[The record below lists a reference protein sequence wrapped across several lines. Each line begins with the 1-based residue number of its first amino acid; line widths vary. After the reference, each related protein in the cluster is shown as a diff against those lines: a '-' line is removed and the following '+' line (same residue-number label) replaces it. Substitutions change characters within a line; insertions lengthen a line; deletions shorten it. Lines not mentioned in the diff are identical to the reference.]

1 MFPVLSELKKPRVYL
16 CLFSFL
22 MKSKEFCNVIS
33 FLQSIPKSILAH
45 WVTKSYIRKKS
56 WNFIPIFRLNFTC
69 LQIVDLIWAWKE
81 NYTVLIMQNNFT
93 CDWSNHMI
101 EIYIYISQCWNMLIK
116 NEEWK
121 LLLECNWITKKKKL
135 KTEFHNNFIWKGIL
149 SFLNNNCIMGLK
161 MQNCTV
167 LCMIFY
173 ISVIE
178 KCVPTQW
185 DRAAA
190 RQGM

>member
-1 MFPVLSELKKPRVYL
+1 
-16 CLFSFL
+16 

-33 FLQSIPKSILAH
+33 FLQSTPKSILAH
-45 WVTKSYIRKKS
+45 WVAKSYIRKKS
-56 WNFIPIFRLNFTC
+56 WNCIPIFRLNFTC

-101 EIYIYISQCWNMLIK
+101 YIYHICWNMLIK

-121 LLLECNWITKKKKL
+121 QLLECNWITKKKQL

-161 MQNCTV
+161 MQNCT
-167 LCMIFY
+167 LWICMIFY

-185 DRAAA
+185 DRAAV

>member
-1 MFPVLSELKKPRVYL
+1 MGFRVSLGKVCVSCSLSELKKPRVCL

-45 WVTKSYIRKKS
+45 WVAKSYIRKKS

-101 EIYIYISQCWNMLIK
+101 YIYHICWNMLIK

-149 SFLNNNCIMGLK
+149 SFLNNI
-161 MQNCTV
+161 TV
-167 LCMIFY
+167 LW
-173 ISVIE
+173 V
-178 KCVPTQW
+178 
-185 DRAAA
+185 
-190 RQGM
+190 